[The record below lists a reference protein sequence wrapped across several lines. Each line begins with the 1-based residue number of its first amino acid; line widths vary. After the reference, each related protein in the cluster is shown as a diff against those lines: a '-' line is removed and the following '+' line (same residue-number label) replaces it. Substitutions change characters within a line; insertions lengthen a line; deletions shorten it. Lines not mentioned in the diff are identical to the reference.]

1 MAHLSRKRAFPRQVE
16 HLLAHLTGL
25 PGAVVPV
32 NGTSVPKNAKNSA
45 DVPKFWTSAPPG
57 RQTLSYVRL
66 IRDFAE
72 KFQTDKADLD
82 FFVIGAESLD
92 CFTQITGLGF
102 FLEV

>member
-1 MAHLSRKRAFPRQVE
+1 ME

-25 PGAVVPV
+25 PGADVPV
-32 NGTSVPKNAKNSA
+32 NGTSAPKNAKNSA

-72 KFQTDKADLD
+72 EFEADEPDFD
-82 FFVIGAESLD
+82 FFVVGA
-92 CFTQITGLGF
+92 
-102 FLEV
+102 